1 MDQQYMQAAIIEAKK
16 ALEYDE
22 VPVGAVIVYKGEIIA
37 RAHNLRETKQSSLAH
52 AENLVIHQANQ
63 VLSSW
68 QLNECTLYVTLEPC
82 VMCAGSIIKSRLKRV
97 VFGAYDPKGGAMG
110 SLTNIN
116 ELEGLNHHVELE
128 GGVLAKETGALLTE
142 FFKQQRD
149 KQIKVKQVTTEEEFK
164 NIKELRYNV
173 FVLEQNVDPELEY
186 DEYDDL
192 GRDDTIHVIAKQGD
206 RVVGGIRLLL
216 KDKTIKVGRV
226 VVDKSMRKHKIG
238 SKLMAYA
245 DRFALNNGY
254 NELQL
259 GAQLTAIPFYEHCGY
274 ESYGDI
280 FLDAEIEH
288 KMMKKSVR

>member
-192 GRDDTIHVIAKQGD
+192 GRDDTIHIIAKQGD

-259 GAQLTAIPFYEHCGY
+259 GAQLTAIPFY
-274 ESYGDI
+274 SWMLI
-280 FLDAEIEH
+280 
-288 KMMKKSVR
+288 